1 VIAGQLTVSIE
12 QMTNAQSTHP
22 YVNYLSKMNSLR
34 QRAGN
39 ISELAQEA
47 LRLTDEQY
55 YDQMKA
61 LVMRPWRFVRDFG
74 SASVD
79 PSLRWPIDRDK
90 TNTGNYAMC
99 IYVLNVRKYFASA
112 VRFISTVAV

>member
-1 VIAGQLTVSIE
+1 MCEIFLRGFTGQLTVSVDH
-12 QMTNAQSTHP
+12 MMSTQSTHP

-47 LRLTDEQY
+47 LRLTDERY

-61 LVMRPWRFVRDFG
+61 LVLRPWRFVREFG
-74 SASVD
+74 LASVD
-79 PSLRWPIDRDK
+79 PNLRWPIDRDK
-90 TNTGNYAMC
+90 TRTGNCAVC
-99 IYVLNVRKYFASA
+99 IFNIHRCFAGG
-112 VRFISTVAV
+112 V